1 MRLAGFR
8 SRGVWDDDPD
18 AEPQPITSVLFD
30 FSNTLFH
37 AVDTAEW
44 LRAGAEDHGRPLD
57 EETVTRLVA
66 ELEKAWNL
74 PDVVAAQEG
83 RDLSAAAHRV
93 AGLTWI
99 RAVEDLAPLAES
111 LYERLASPRSWVP
124 YDDTE
129 PVLAEL
135 ARRGVPVGVVSD
147 IAWDIRAIF
156 AHYGLR
162 ELVGTFALSY
172 EHGVGKP
179 DARLFRSA
187 CAALGA
193 DPARTLMIGDSPA
206 SDGGA
211 SMLGIRSLI
220 VPVEGALARRRGLDT
235 VLRMVDA

>member
-1 MRLAGFR
+1 MRIAGFR
-8 SRGVWDDDPD
+8 SRGVAATDPD
-18 AEPQPITSVLFD
+18 AEPGPITAVLFD

-37 AVDTAEW
+37 AVDTSQW
-44 LRAGAEDHGRPLD
+44 LRAAAHDHGRSLD

-66 ELEKAWNL
+66 ELEKAWSL

-83 RDLSAAAHRV
+83 RDLSAEAHRV

-111 LYERLASPRSWVP
+111 LYDRLTAPQFWVP

-135 ARRGVPVGVVSD
+135 NRRDVPVGVVSD
-147 IAWDIRAIF
+147 IAWDIRPTF
-156 AHYGLR
+156 AHHGLDG
-162 ELVGTFALSY
+162 LVGTYALSY

-179 DARLFRSA
+179 DPGLYRHA
-187 CAALGA
+187 CAGLGA
-193 DPARTLMIGDSPA
+193 DPARTLMVGDSPA

-211 SMLGIRSLI
+211 SALGIRSFI

>member
-8 SRGVWDDDPD
+8 SRGMGDDDPD
-18 AEPQPITSVLFD
+18 AEPRPIAAVLFD

-37 AVDTAEW
+37 AVDTSEW
-44 LRAGAEDHGRPLD
+44 LRAGAGDHGRPLD
-57 EETVTRLVA
+57 EDAVTRLVA
-66 ELEKAWNL
+66 ELEKAWHL

-83 RDLSAAAHRV
+83 RDLSAEAHRL

-99 RAVEDLAPLAES
+99 RAVEDLVPLADS
-111 LYERLASPRSWVP
+111 LYDRLASPDSWVP
-124 YDDTE
+124 YEDTE
-129 PVLAEL
+129 PVLTEL

-147 IAWDIRAIF
+147 IAWDIRDIF

-187 CAALGA
+187 CAGLGA
-193 DPARTLMIGDSPA
+193 DAARTLMVGDSPA

-211 SMLGIRSLI
+211 SAIGIRSYIL
-220 VPVEGALARRRGLDT
+220 PVEGALARRRGLDT